1 MLKKLDRETIISEL
15 EKENGPS
22 LLANNPHIDK
32 NALLDDTATLFIQ
45 QGIGSALL
53 VRLVKTR
60 SLLIRLSSDPEI
72 LPAVRR
78 YLDAESPKLRRNA
91 ARLLGQLSRSE
102 DDAELLASRLI
113 TEPQRYVRPSIILSL
128 GLIGGETAQK
138 TLDAYSPIPP
148 ADETEIKHYD
158 EECEALRLARVTAM
172 RH

>member
-32 NALLDDTATLFIQ
+32 NSLLDDTAALFIE

-91 ARLLGQLSRSE
+91 ARLLGQLSRSA

-113 TEPQRYVRPSIILSL
+113 TEPQR
-128 GLIGGETAQK
+128 
-138 TLDAYSPIPP
+138 
-148 ADETEIKHYD
+148 
-158 EECEALRLARVTAM
+158 
-172 RH
+172 